1 MIHHVEGLFG
11 VQCCNYQWLTFI
23 LAQSV
28 DSLYLVKQIPS
39 NGPRA
44 RFHGASFEI
53 VKSTKLAI
61 SVRQKQNDNSAS
73 SNSLSIKEGQLSEL
87 DKVYMQLQ

>member
-1 MIHHVEGLFG
+1 MVSDFTCSSEIRCF
-11 VQCCNYQWLTFI
+11 Y
-23 LAQSV
+23 
-28 DSLYLVKQIPS
+28 P

-44 RFHGASFEI
+44 RFHGAPFEI

-61 SVRQKQNDNSAS
+61 SVRQKQKDNSVS
-73 SNSLSIKEGQLSEL
+73 SSSLSIKEGQLSEL

>member
-1 MIHHVEGLFG
+1 MSWGILGCPG
-11 VQCCNYQWLTFI
+11 VIRLTR
-23 LAQSV
+23 
-28 DSLYLVKQIPS
+28 
-39 NGPRA
+39 PRA

-73 SNSLSIKEGQLSEL
+73 SSSLSIKEGLLSEL

>member
-1 MIHHVEGLFG
+1 MGHNRKNPFLGLILG
-11 VQCCNYQWLTFI
+11 
-23 LAQSV
+23 LAQEHSGSD

-44 RFHGASFEI
+44 RFHGAPFEI

-61 SVRQKQNDNSAS
+61 SMRQKQKDKTAS
-73 SNSLSIKEGQLSEL
+73 SSSLSIKVGQLSEL